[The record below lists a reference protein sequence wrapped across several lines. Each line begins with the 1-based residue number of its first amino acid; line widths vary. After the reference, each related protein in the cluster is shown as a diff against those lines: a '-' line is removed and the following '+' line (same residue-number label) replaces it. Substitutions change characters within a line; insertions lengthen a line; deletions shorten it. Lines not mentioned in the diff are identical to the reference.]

1 MELLSYW
8 IPWPVGDS
16 DDCGSR
22 VSSREDKEYG
32 SNRIPYS
39 SMPALRVRIAGE
51 QGRNGGEASGESRT
65 HPKGKWGAID
75 GNGSFEP

>member
-1 MELLSYW
+1 MELLSYR

-16 DDCGSR
+16 DDCGWR

-32 SNRIPYS
+32 SNRIASS

-51 QGRNGGEASGESRT
+51 EGRNGASGESRT
-65 HPKGKWGAID
+65 HPNGRWGAID
-75 GNGSFEP
+75 GDGSFEP